1 MSIFDRIIRY
11 SSIYRVSS
19 HLLFWLIIF
28 IVPQWE
34 EGMSFRNMLIEN
46 LFYVFFYMFASYF
59 VAYFIIPKLLRSENY
74 FKVILY
80 FVIGGYVISATLR
93 IAVVYVLEPIV
104 RTPPFDQEPI
114 VQILTD
120 IHVLICVYFLQN
132 FSLAWIFG
140 FIKLLKDQYLVKQRT
155 LLLEKEKTEAELN
168 TLKAQLNPHFLFNT
182 LNNIYSLSLV
192 NSPVTSKSIAG
203 LSQILDHVL
212 YRCNTTYVPL
222 SAEIKLLKNYIDLE
236 KLRYDDR
243 LVVNFSYSIDED
255 LDIAPLI
262 LLSIVENA
270 FKHGVGEDIGTA
282 TITIELKL
290 HKNNFSFK
298 VSNTFVPKENK
309 GANDKI
315 GLNNIRK
322 QLELIYPGKYEFR
335 ADSIDNNFVTF
346 LALKLETSK
355 TSLSQFTDE
364 ISMSMSLS
372 HSSVPSYRT
381 HEYR

>member
-19 HLLFWLIIF
+19 HLLFWLVVF
-28 IVPQWE
+28 IVPQWQV
-34 EGMSFRNMLIEN
+34 GMTLRDMLIEN
-46 LFYVFFYMFASYF
+46 LFYVFFYMLASYF
-59 VAYFIIPKLLRSENY
+59 VAYFIIPKLLKGENY

-80 FVIGGYVISATLR
+80 FVIGGYIISAILR
-93 IAVVYVLEPIV
+93 ITVVYVLEPIV
-104 RTPPFDQEPI
+104 RSPPFNQEPI
-114 VQILTD
+114 LQILTD
-120 IHVLICVYFLQN
+120 IHVLINVYFLQN

-192 NSPVTSKSIAG
+192 NSPITSKSIAG

-222 SAEIKLLKNYIDLE
+222 SAEITLLKNYIDLE

-243 LVVNFSYSIDED
+243 LVVNFSHSIDED
-255 LDIAPLI
+255 LGIAPLI

-270 FKHGVGEDIGTA
+270 FKHGAGKDIGTPV
-282 TITIELKL
+282 INIDLKL
-290 HKNNFSFK
+290 DKYDFYFRVANTY
-298 VSNTFVPKENK
+298 VPEESNAENE
-309 GANDKI
+309 KI

-322 QLELIYPGKYEFR
+322 QLELIYPGNHEFSTE
-335 ADSIDNNFVTF
+335 SIGSNFVT
-346 LALKLETSK
+346 LLTLNLLTKPA
-355 TSLSQFTDE
+355 
-364 ISMSMSLS
+364 
-372 HSSVPSYRT
+372 
-381 HEYR
+381 